1 MRNTIHKEA
10 AMLSNRFFLVCLG
23 VLLTVVACGSAAY
36 AQDAPVH
43 QQNEA
48 VLLESSAPISW
59 TIQKEVHGSGA
70 AFAIIAKTK
79 LDKFDIGLQLVLR
92 QNEDSSLPVDYIA
105 ALHFNGTKAAVSKV
119 YGLAVR
125 AGAATRDFELDGLA
139 VKVTDSYWLVGLVDQ
154 DLGSGNNLRL
164 LEGADALAVP
174 VLLLDGQKAVFVLQ
188 KGNEG
193 RAVFTRVLDRWN
205 KTMRPSSPTIPPTV
219 EKPFQFPAEKIRK
232 MPAAGDMDSHI
243 MQPYR

>member
-1 MRNTIHKEA
+1 MRNMIDKAA
-10 AMLSNRFFLVCLG
+10 AMLSNRFFLVRLG
-23 VLLTVVACGSAAY
+23 VLLTAVACGCVAY
-36 AQDAPVH
+36 AQDAPLH

-48 VLLESSAPISW
+48 VLLESSAPVSW
-59 TIQKEVHGSGA
+59 TIQKEKHGSGA
-70 AFAIIAKTK
+70 ALAILAKAK
-79 LDKFDIGLQLVLR
+79 LDKFDVGLQVVLR
-92 QNEDSSLPVDYIA
+92 QNEDRSLPVDYIA
-105 ALHFNGTKAAVSKV
+105 ALHFSGTKVAVSKV
-119 YGLAVR
+119 SGLAVR
-125 AGAATRDFELDGLA
+125 AAAATRDLRLDGLA
-139 VKVTDSYWLVGLVDQ
+139 VKVTDSYWLVGLADQ

-164 LEGADALAVP
+164 LEGADALVVP

-232 MPAAGDMDSHI
+232 MPPPGDMDSL
-243 MQPYR
+243 QPYR